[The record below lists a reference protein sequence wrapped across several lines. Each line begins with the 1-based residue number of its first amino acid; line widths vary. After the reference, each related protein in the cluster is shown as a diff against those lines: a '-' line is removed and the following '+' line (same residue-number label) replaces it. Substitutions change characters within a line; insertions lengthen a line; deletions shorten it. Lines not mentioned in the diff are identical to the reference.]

1 MVAKV
6 LGARGAQAPAVF
18 ALVMTP
24 VLLLVACGLRTRGAE
39 PYPELADFAGR
50 EIEAVEFVGGA
61 PFAEDTLQDLV
72 ETRETRCDLLGLPVC
87 IPGTKIGRTVHRLN
101 LETLRRDVL
110 RLERFYRRRGYFG
123 TRVQPTVQPVEDTTK
138 IGVTFLIERGDGV
151 VLDTL
156 VVEGTEGIFDP
167 DSLARTLPLRPGE
180 LFDLG
185 EFEASADTILRALLD
200 RGYAY
205 ARVLRSYDADTV
217 TDRATAWLTAFPG
230 PPVVVDSIVVLGA
243 ETLGRRSVL
252 RQLTFRKG
260 DLLRARELIE
270 SQRNLY
276 SLELVQLASVAM
288 APDSLQV
295 TPSDSARATVVVRIV
310 EAPEHQVDAAV
321 GFGTVECFRLATR
334 WVDRSFMGGARR
346 LQLAGSVSKLG
357 IAGPLNLG
365 LGKSAC
371 TAYRGDDFGDDLDYR
386 LAADF
391 TQPYLGSPR
400 NHLTL
405 SAFVERGSEP
415 NVFQRE
421 AQGGRIAVARRVT
434 VRGILTAALEAEHG
448 RTIVADSA
456 VFCLALEV
464 CDPAVFGE
472 LARPRWRN
480 VLGLD
485 WTEDRRDQVL
495 DPTRGTLVRAG
506 LAWAAPWLASDVDF
520 VRSTGELSRYWTL
533 RPEWVLAASVRVGT
547 FFGTGSVTPGD
558 PDFLPPEERLYAG
571 GANSVRGYGRNELGP
586 GLYIAEDAQVDT
598 ATGTVLLPTTEGLRT
613 RFIPI
618 GGTSLLVA
626 NLELRVP
633 SFFARDRVRLAAFVD
648 VGAVD
653 TAAALLPG
661 GLKITPGVG
670 IRLATPVGPAR
681 LDVAY
686 NPYDFPEGPL
696 FVPDPRTGALV
707 RVRERFSAGSPG
719 SFLDRFR
726 IHLAV
731 GQAF

>member
-1 MVAKV
+1 
-6 LGARGAQAPAVF
+6 
-18 ALVMTP
+18 
-24 VLLLVACGLRTRGAE
+24 
-39 PYPELADFAGR
+39 
-50 EIEAVEFVGGA
+50 
-61 PFAEDTLQDLV
+61 
-72 ETRETRCDLLGLPVC
+72 
-87 IPGTKIGRTVHRLN
+87 
-101 LETLRRDVL
+101 
-110 RLERFYRRRGYFG
+110 
-123 TRVQPTVQPVEDTTK
+123 
-138 IGVTFLIERGDGV
+138 V

-670 IRLATPVGPAR
+670 IRSGDAGGSGTAGCGVQPV
-681 LDVAY
+681 
-686 NPYDFPEGPL
+686 
-696 FVPDPRTGALV
+696 
-707 RVRERFSAGSPG
+707 RFSGRAPVRAGSPDRGASAGAGAVFCGVAGVVPG
-719 SFLDRFR
+719 SLSYSSGCRPGVLR
-726 IHLAV
+726 P
-731 GQAF
+731 